1 MNIEDYK
8 KSIGAQRFRRTKEEI
23 ALGLSPE
30 QALTQRLAAD
40 GVVTNEPSRPILG
53 LKMPKVVKDTGQ
65 ARYAVSPKTNPC
77 LEIELPGSLLGP
89 ATHRKARHVA
99 RKGDIV
105 IRIQPEK
112 GVDADYFEQ
121 VPTEPIVIDLN
132 NSWYSWFDT
141 KAVVPYN
148 GDVAMMLKHI
158 LEKGIGEVLIHFNT
172 QEDITEYER
181 PVKTP
186 EQLKESVRSVEEP
199 VLKTVEP

>member
-30 QALTQRLAAD
+30 QALTQRLA
-40 GVVTNEPSRPILG
+40 TE
-53 LKMPKVVKDTGQ
+53 
-65 ARYAVSPKTNPC
+65 SPKTNPC
-77 LEIELPGSLLGP
+77 LEIELPGPLLGP

>member
-23 ALGLSPE
+23 AAGLTPK
-30 QALTQRLAAD
+30 QALVQRLTAD
-40 GVVTNEPSRPILG
+40 GVVTKPILG
-53 LKMPKVVKDTGQ
+53 LKMPKVVKDTEP
-65 ARYAVSPKTNPC
+65 S
-77 LEIELPGSLLGP
+77 
-89 ATHRKARHVA
+89 KARRVA

-172 QEDITEYER
+172 QEDIDEYER